1 MAVGAGAVEFVLC
14 HAEVQIAFVEE
25 KKIGEI
31 LKTFPNA
38 TKFLKTIVSFGK
50 VNPEHKEK
58 VEENGLSI
66 YSWEEFLQ
74 LVGLSL
80 PNQIV
85 DGINALLQVNSVM

>member
-1 MAVGAGAVEFVLC
+1 M
-14 HAEVQIAFVEE
+14 
-25 KKIGEI
+25 
-31 LKTFPNA
+31 
-38 TKFLKTIVSFGK
+38 SFGK